1 MKNFIITA
9 LLLCCFGAAVVSPAK
24 PVKKASKPAIN
35 RAGAVKTDRYYI
47 CNDQLCP
54 IYRLP
59 NGKLIAVRIS
69 RKTGNQFW
77 FGIKPGTDTH
87 DWEGN

>member
-1 MKNFIITA
+1 MKNAFITA
-9 LLLCCFGAAVVSPAK
+9 ALFCCFGVSVVSQTT
-24 PVKKASKPAIN
+24 PVKKSKPAIN
-35 RAGAVKTDRYYI
+35 RTGAVKTDRYYI

-69 RKTGNQFW
+69 QKTGNKFW
-77 FGIKPGTDTH
+77 FGIKRGTDTY